1 MKDKFDK
8 AAMLLLYILCI
19 CGCIA
24 LLVDQYKKTTVTLE
38 QTTIVED
45 KFVEVQKDSSYYKFI
60 CESDTYTINQYL
72 IDKDTIDKLK
82 KNDGLTFSLYG
93 NNGIVQISKNNE
105 LLYSYETYNLKAK
118 KQFNISVIILPIFF
132 IVVNGVLLVIYFV
145 VARKKK
151 YIKDE
156 EIEELVGQDF
166 DLNSIN
172 QEEYDKLIS
181 SIKRNDNIYEG
192 SFFDI
197 MSDEENIPTLIKVLL
212 DYFNEDEINLLID
225 PNEKGMA
232 LLLFILNDK
241 VTLDIV
247 FEENGIYEVS
257 KELIWY
263 YPRCKVLSEERTKY
277 LSELKL
283 YALDN
288 PNIKIVGN
296 KKRKS

>member
-1 MKDKFDK
+1 M
-8 AAMLLLYILCI
+8 
-19 CGCIA
+19 
-24 LLVDQYKKTTVTLE
+24 
-38 QTTIVED
+38 
-45 KFVEVQKDSSYYKFI
+45 
-60 CESDTYTINQYL
+60 
-72 IDKDTIDKLK
+72 
-82 KNDGLTFSLYG
+82 
-93 NNGIVQISKNNE
+93 
-105 LLYSYETYNLKAK
+105 
-118 KQFNISVIILPIFF
+118 IIIPIF
-132 IVVNGVLLVIYFV
+132 IVFEGGLLFLYLFLT
-145 VARKKK
+145 RKKK
-151 YIKDE
+151 DIKDE

-192 SFFDI
+192 SFFNT

-212 DYFNEDEINLLID
+212 DYFNEDEIDLLID

-232 LLLFILNDK
+232 LLLFILSDK
-241 VTLDIV
+241 VSLDIV
-247 FEENGIYEVS
+247 FEENGIYEVP

-296 KKRKS
+296 EKKSK